1 MNFIWFGLLEGLF
14 FGSIHE
20 PETNHMVGG
29 TLQNDKRLR
38 KLFALSRKK
47 EKTKQEINHQND
59 IMNTIR
65 KQLDTGKMY
74 PHDVIHHA
82 TARWTNGNR
91 RNQLAK
97 YDDVFKMAVGE
108 FNFPLVKLL
117 LQYDADPDYS
127 LSEQLKIDGIV
138 ESSWKRYEV
147 DKQSMHGHDSANE
160 FVDRELQ
167 QLQKRKHKN
176 KHDVQKLKKL
186 KKLKTMFQERKT
198 QIRQEDR
205 TAVVWSL
212 KKKNMYLETA
222 PIYKR
227 IIGYMEE

>member
-1 MNFIWFGLLEGLF
+1 MNFICLGLVEGLL

-20 PETNHMVGG
+20 PEENNIVGG
-29 TLQNDKRLR
+29 TIQNDKRLR

-47 EKTKQEINHQND
+47 EKTKKEIEHENK
-59 IMNTIR
+59 IMNMIR

-82 TARWTNGNR
+82 TARWTNGNS

-108 FNFPLVKLL
+108 CNFPLVTLL
-117 LQYDADPDYS
+117 LKYDADPDYS
-127 LSEQLKIDGIV
+127 LSEQLKTDGIV

-147 DKQSMHGHDSANE
+147 DKQSMYGHESANE
-160 FVDRELQ
+160 FVDRELR
-167 QLQKRKHKN
+167 QLQKRKHRN
-176 KHDVQKLKKL
+176 NHDVEKLKRLKKL
-186 KKLKTMFQERKT
+186 KQMFRDRKT

-212 KKKNMYLETA
+212 KQKNIYLETA

-227 IIGYMEE
+227 IIRYMEQ